1 MSYTDELKQALQH
14 EYFGG
19 EARNSLTNVN
29 TKRIV
34 RDCPDDTLE
43 SVIMDWIDK
52 LQARGISV
60 QECFV
65 TSREIIFTV

>member
-1 MSYTDELKQALQH
+1 MSYIDELKQALQH

-19 EARNSLTNVN
+19 NSRTSFMNVN
-29 TKRIV
+29 TRRIV